1 MYTNKK
7 MFNDLLKTVPTIHG
21 LDPMFTIN

>member
-1 MYTNKK
+1 
-7 MFNDLLKTVPTIHG
+7 MFNDLLKTVPKIHG